1 MFRGCND
8 YPFCTSA
15 ASIRLF
21 VICRSAWA
29 LIIRTLKRKIQDF
42 SIIERPA
49 MQRRLLQ
56 SLGVVKLVV
65 VDDAEVA
72 QLVEHWIVDPV
83 AKGSSPFLGI

>member
-1 MFRGCND
+1 
-8 YPFCTSA
+8 
-15 ASIRLF
+15 
-21 VICRSAWA
+21 
-29 LIIRTLKRKIQDF
+29 
-42 SIIERPA
+42 

-56 SLGVVKLVV
+56 SLGVVKLVA